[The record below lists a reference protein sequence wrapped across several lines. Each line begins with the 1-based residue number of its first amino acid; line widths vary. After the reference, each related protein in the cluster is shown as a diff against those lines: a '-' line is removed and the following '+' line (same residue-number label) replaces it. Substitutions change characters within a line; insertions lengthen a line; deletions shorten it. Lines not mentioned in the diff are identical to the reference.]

1 LNQALRRISGV
12 FDARFSNDAEKLAG
26 RLVSELQFSTIDEI
40 FEIGLHTYLDG
51 LQTKLNRIGDALCHT
66 YIFQASTTALGDHL
80 VQQEQQQQQESI
92 AAVEHLC

>member
-1 LNQALRRISGV
+1 M
-12 FDARFSNDAEKLAG
+12 
-26 RLVSELQFSTIDEI
+26 SELQFSSIEEI

-92 AAVEHLC
+92 AAAEHLYVDAGFHKRCSGDISHASLTASDEL